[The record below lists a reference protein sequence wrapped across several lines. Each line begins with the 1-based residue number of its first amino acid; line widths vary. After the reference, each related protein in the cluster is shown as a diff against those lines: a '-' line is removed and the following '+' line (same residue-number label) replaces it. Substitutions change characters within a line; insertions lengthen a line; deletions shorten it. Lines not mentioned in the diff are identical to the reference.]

1 MVIMR
6 KVICFFIITFL
17 VILSSCAGEDKY
29 TTAETSSPETKQ
41 EETTSA
47 LDARL
52 TVSDEITDELD
63 FDGVIFNIVTQII
76 HDKDIISEGETGDL
90 LNDSIFRRNIKIE
103 QRFNIVI
110 KTIPDTYDNNN
121 IFIEKSVM
129 SGDKAFELINGQA
142 VATCQVVQKGLLM
155 PWQEIKYINFDKP
168 WWSTST
174 LNDLTVKNKTYLAIG
189 DFALSALYSTYCM
202 YYDKVEAEKYNIPD
216 MYEIIQSGNWTVDKL
231 YEITQ
236 GVYNDLNGDGQ
247 KDIDDYFGFSSDPNS
262 NADAYLWAFD
272 NPVMKKDSDGIP
284 RLSIKTEKINVIF
297 DKLHNLFFDSPGSYV
312 DFKYKGRWGYSM
324 GLGEDMFKAG
334 KALFANSSIGA
345 SISMFRDLEHDYG
358 IIPYPKFDENQKNY
372 MTMSDGSHAVL
383 GVPLTAENLDM
394 IGAVTETLC
403 SETWKTIIPVYYDIA
418 LKVKGARDEQSIEM
432 LDMITQSR
440 VFDFGYIY
448 DNWQGMSFC
457 IENVMSQNGNF
468 ESYYAANEQR
478 ALKHYN
484 DIIEIFIK

>member
-1 MVIMR
+1 MK
-6 KVICFFIITFL
+6 KVLIFIIFVL
-17 VILSSCAGEDKY
+17 IALLSSCAGEDKN
-29 TTAETSSPETKQ
+29 TSETGSPETEQ
-41 EETTSA
+41 AETTSV

-52 TVSDEITDELD
+52 SVSDEITDELD
-63 FDGVIFNIVTQII
+63 FKGVIFNIVTQKM

-90 LNDSIFRRNIKIE
+90 LNDAIFGRNIKIE
-103 QRFNIVI
+103 QRYNIVI

-129 SGDKAFELINGQA
+129 AGDHAFDLINGQA
-142 VATCQVVQKGLLM
+142 VATCSVVQKELLM
-155 PWQEIKYINFDKP
+155 PWQGIQYINFDKP
-168 WWSTST
+168 WWSAST

-216 MYEIIQSGNWTVDKL
+216 MYEIIKSGKWTLDKL

-236 GVYNDLNGDGQ
+236 GVYNDLNGNSQ

-284 RLSIKTEKINVIF
+284 RLSIKTEKIIVIF
-297 DKLHNLFFDSPGSYV
+297 DKLHTLFFDSPGSYV
-312 DFKYKGRWGYSM
+312 DFKYKGRWGYSA

-334 KALFANSSIGA
+334 KALFANAGIGS
-345 SISMFRDLEHDYG
+345 SISMFRDYEHDYG

-383 GVPLTAENLDM
+383 GVPLTAENPEM
-394 IGAVTETLC
+394 VGAVTETLC
-403 SETWKTIIPVYYDIA
+403 AETWKTVIPVYYDIA

-457 IENVMSQNGNF
+457 IEVVMSQNGNF

-478 ALKHYN
+478 VLKHYN

>member
-1 MVIMR
+1 MKQIL
-6 KVICFFIITFL
+6 CLIIAVFL
-17 VILSSCAGEDKY
+17 FILSSCANEDKNASDTGLTE
-29 TTAETSSPETKQ
+29 TTQA
-41 EETTSA
+41 ETTSA

-52 TVSDEITDELD
+52 SVSDDITEELD
-63 FDGVIFNIVTQII
+63 FEGSLFDIVTQII
-76 HDKDIISEGETGDL
+76 HDKDIVSEGETGDL
-90 LNDSIFRRNIKIE
+90 LNDAIFSRNINIE
-103 QRFNIVI
+103 QRYNIVI

-129 SGDKAFELINGQA
+129 AGDNAFDLINGQA
-142 VATCQVVQKGLLM
+142 VATCQVVQKELLM
-155 PWQEIKYINFDKP
+155 PWQLINYINFDKP
-168 WWSTST
+168 WWSAST
-174 LNDLTVKNKTYLAIG
+174 LNDLTVNNKTYLAIG

-202 YYDKVEAEKYNIPD
+202 YYDKVEAEKYHIPD
-216 MYEIIQSGNWTVDKL
+216 MYELIKSGSWTLDKL
-231 YEITQ
+231 YETTRDI
-236 GVYNDLNGDGQ
+236 YNDVNGDGQ

-272 NPVMKKDSDGIP
+272 NPVMKKDSEGIP
-284 RLSIKTEKINVIF
+284 RMAIKTEKINTIF
-297 DKLHNLFFDSPGSYV
+297 EKLEVLFFESPGSYV
-312 DFKYKGRWGYSM
+312 DFKYKGRWGYSA

-334 KALFANSSIGA
+334 KALFANSSIG
-345 SISMFRDLEHDYG
+345 SSVSMFRDYEHDYG

-383 GVPLTAENLDM
+383 GVPLNAENLDM

-403 SETWKTIIPVYYDIA
+403 AETWKTVIPVYYDIA

-457 IENVMSQNGNF
+457 IEFVMSQGKNF
-468 ESYYAANEQR
+468 ESYYAANEER

-484 DIIEIFIK
+484 DIVEIFIKE